1 MPEFATTYY
10 SGVQSILLHFA
21 STQTRQTVDNRP
33 VMAEPDRKRLRR
45 SRDRPQSEKSVK
57 DKLVEKVNSWP
68 SSEFFAN
75 FDTSEGISAVLK
87 LYPRLGSL
95 QVAASDIS
103 PDYLEKCLRLIEATS
118 GQDYQNSEIKWS
130 PSKKRKEMK
139 LPDMKYILLTEQDRV
154 IGFVSFMVTYE
165 DGNDVVYI
173 YEIHFS
179 PDWQGKGLG
188 RKLMDV
194 VEVIGRNVGVTKVM
208 LTVFKAN
215 NRAIQWYTKLGYAED
230 EFSPGARKMRN
241 GTVKEPTYII
251 LSKRVTS

>member
-1 MPEFATTYY
+1 
-10 SGVQSILLHFA
+10 VDD
-21 STQTRQTVDNRP
+21 RQ

-45 SRDRPQSEKSVK
+45 SKDHSHSEKSTK
-57 DKLVEKVNSWP
+57 DKLVEKVNSWSGP
-68 SSEFFAN
+68 DFFAN

-87 LYPRLGSL
+87 LHPRLGSL
-95 QVAASDIS
+95 QVAVSDIS
-103 PDYLEKCLRLIEATS
+103 PDNLEECLRLIETTS
-118 GQDYQNSEIKWS
+118 AQDYETSEIKWS

-154 IGFVSFMVTYE
+154 IGFISFMVTYE
-165 DGNDVVYI
+165 DGNEVVYI

-188 RKLMDV
+188 RNLMDV

-215 NRAIQWYTKLGYAED
+215 ERAVQWYTKLDYVED
-230 EFSPGARKMRN
+230 EFSPAPRKLRN

-251 LSKRVTS
+251 LSKSLTS